1 MNIILI
7 ILNIILLGAVVYLI
21 LTGQK
26 SKTGVMSELED
37 IELLE
42 FQHNMRQLV
51 EEMEKSA
58 EAGVTSINSAKTEL
72 DRKLKETESAIKE
85 MKYLME
91 RARLQRT
98 AEYKSEISV
107 QQEPGPLEIPVKH
120 EPVTAPAPKQPA
132 IFEIREEPSKPKPAA
147 KPQVKEKYDRVGK
160 LLENGME
167 SQEIASVTGMSMGEI
182 ELIKNLKKR

>member
-1 MNIILI
+1 
-7 ILNIILLGAVVYLI
+7 
-21 LTGQK
+21 
-26 SKTGVMSELED
+26 
-37 IELLE
+37 
-42 FQHNMRQLV
+42 
-51 EEMEKSA
+51 
-58 EAGVTSINSAKTEL
+58 
-72 DRKLKETESAIKE
+72 
-85 MKYLME
+85 ME

-107 QQEPGPLEIPVKH
+107 QQEPVPLEIPVKH